1 MRNIVWSAEFEE
13 QVARAGGAEV
23 VDDALAPIV
32 DALMRDP
39 YGFEKF
45 ENDFT
50 SFRYAKTEPMIGKL
64 GALTIIFTID
74 RNKDVVL
81 QWFEEDPPFQE

>member
-1 MRNIVWSAEFEE
+1 MRDIVWSAEFAE
-13 QVARAGGAEV
+13 QVVRAGGAEL
-23 VDDALAPIV
+23 VDDALAPII
-32 DALMRDP
+32 DALMRNP

-50 SFRYAKTEPMIGKL
+50 SFRYAKTEAVIGAL

-74 RNKDVVL
+74 QDKNVVL
-81 QWFEEDPPFQE
+81 EWFEEDPPF